1 MRATKVI
8 LATLLFIVLCNL
20 PPLHFFML
28 LISGD
33 TIVPGTSDYL
43 YVTPDLKYV
52 YGGSLGDLSSNSCY
66 QDYIRLNGSHTLHRL
81 QKIEPWRFWR
91 WGDYLLNEKWRQPY
105 LEISLDELHKA
116 MHQFAATYG
125 ASDGTLK
132 CKLDEK
138 RDGTW

>member
-1 MRATKVI
+1 MKATKVI
-8 LATLLFIVLCNL
+8 LSIFLFVVLCNL

-33 TIVPGTSDYL
+33 AIVSGSMEYTYITSD
-43 YVTPDLKYV
+43 LKFV
-52 YGGSLGDLSSNSCY
+52 HEGSLANLSSNNCY
-66 QDYIRLNGSHTLHRL
+66 QDYIRLNGNHTLHRL

-105 LEISLDELHKA
+105 LEISPDELNKA
-116 MHQFAATYG
+116 MHQFAVVYG
-125 ASDGTLK
+125 ASDGSLR

-138 RDGTW
+138 RDGPW